1 MNSAKLFS
9 SLASIATVN
18 AAWGLGRCS
27 FAEPDLVEDFE
38 RDRFG
43 GEWKELY
50 VDIDHYFWSKQ
61 ECSHVTYKPFD
72 VDDMTFTRRFTN
84 SQGDQEVTDAIPVS

>member
-9 SLASIATVN
+9 SLALIATVN

-27 FAEPDLVEDFE
+27 FAEPDLVEDFK

-43 GEWKELY
+43 GEWKEL
-50 VDIDHYFWSKQ
+50 
-61 ECSHVTYKPFD
+61 
-72 VDDMTFTRRFTN
+72 
-84 SQGDQEVTDAIPVS
+84 